1 MTPVETAEIIK
12 LAASGAAAAL
22 FFVLRCL
29 FSGKKE
35 ADSSGEKK
43 KNKKKLIATAGLAV
57 SAWYLVGTVISHFS
71 GSSSGLEIHFEMFSE
86 RVEIF
91 GFSVA
96 GTTVLAYMLTGIAL
110 ILALIFRIAVFPR
123 FKDRPGTFQN
133 LMEAAVEEVTK
144 FTDNATGG
152 LGNVLSSYMMALA
165 VFMVFSAA
173 TELFGQR
180 APTSDLLITLSM
192 SLITFFLINYYGIK
206 QKKLSGRILSFTKPT
221 PLVAPFK
228 IISDVATPV
237 SLACRLFGNMLGG
250 MIVMD
255 LLTSSLGGYA
265 VGIPAVAGLYFNLFH
280 PLIQTYIFIILSL
293 TFINEA
299 AE

>member
-1 MTPVETAEIIK
+1 MGTNEIIK
-12 LAASGAAAAL
+12 LAVSGVAAAL
-22 FFVLRCL
+22 LFVLRS
-29 FSGKKE
+29 FFAGKNPK
-35 ADSSGEKK
+35 DGTGKK
-43 KNKKKLIATAGLAV
+43 KNKKKTLATVGVVIA
-57 SAWYLVGTVISHFS
+57 AWYFIGTLISHFS
-71 GSSSGLEIHFEMFSE
+71 KKSSGLEVNFELFSE
-86 RVEIF
+86 RVDLF

-96 GTTVLAYMLTGIAL
+96 GTTLLAYLLTVIAL
-110 ILALIFRIAVFPR
+110 IFALIFRFAVYPR
-123 FKDRPGTFQN
+123 FKDRPGKLQN
-133 LMEAAVEEVTK
+133 LCEAAVEEVTK

-152 LGNVLSSYMMALA
+152 LGEVLASYMMSLAL
-165 VFMVFSAA
+165 FMILSAA

-180 APTSDLLITLSM
+180 APTSDLLVTLSM

-206 QKKLSGRILSFTKPT
+206 KKKLSGRLVSLTKPT
-221 PLVAPFK
+221 PLVTPFK

-255 LLTSSLGGYA
+255 LLKSSLGGYA

-280 PLIQTYIFIILSL
+280 PLIQTYIFVILSL